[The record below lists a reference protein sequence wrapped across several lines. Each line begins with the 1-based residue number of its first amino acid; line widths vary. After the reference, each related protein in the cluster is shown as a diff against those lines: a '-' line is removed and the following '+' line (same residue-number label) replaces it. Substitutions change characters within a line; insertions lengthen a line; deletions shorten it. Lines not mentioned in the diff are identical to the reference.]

1 MELSELFLKQQ
12 FEEIA
17 NYASKS
23 QKEVNDDLLNGE
35 IDYPTATGTLQADLE
50 YIRIMCS
57 SLIKTYFK
65 EV

>member
-1 MELSELFLKQQ
+1 MEELFVKQQ

-17 NYASKS
+17 NYASKAV
-23 QKEVNDDLLNGE
+23 KEVHEDLSENE
-35 IDYPTATGTLQADLE
+35 IDYPIATGILMADLN

-57 SLIKTYFK
+57 SLINTYFK

>member
-23 QKEVNDDLLNGE
+23 LKEVNEDLWNGD

-57 SLIKTYFK
+57 SLINTYFK

>member
-1 MELSELFLKQQ
+1 MEELFVKQQ

-17 NYASKS
+17 NYASKAV
-23 QKEVNDDLLNGE
+23 KEVHEDLLKKE
-35 IDYPTATGTLQADLE
+35 IDYPTATGTLIAELE

-57 SLIKTYFK
+57 SLINTYFK